1 MLIAKMSSIINA
13 EKDFI
18 VLCLYKLYLN
28 QLVVKV
34 DKNIFD
40 QAFLKFSGVNLF
52 ISFTNRLNPCFIIVK
67 YWVTSA
73 QQQ

>member
-40 QAFLKFSGVNLF
+40 QAFLKFF
-52 ISFTNRLNPCFIIVK
+52 RR
-67 YWVTSA
+67 
-73 QQQ
+73 